1 MLIHYPFLVIGHAG
15 DSSSIVTS
23 HTNHIVQSHDP
34 RAIKIKTQLP
44 QRNLTTTP
52 SFEGLQLLLSL
63 DTALSLIHADRE
75 ALKRVETFAA
85 YPGHYGHRVQ
95 ETIEEIFILM
105 VQVMSSRHIVPG
117 FAKFVDKR
125 LLCHTWVDRYDVGQP
140 NK

>member
-1 MLIHYPFLVIGHAG
+1 MCRLISVIGHSG
-15 DSSSIVTS
+15 DGSSIVT
-23 HTNHIVQSHDP
+23 NHIDHSVVAPDRNAVMRTQS
-34 RAIKIKTQLP
+34 P
-44 QRNLTTTP
+44 QKKSP
-52 SFEGLQLLLSL
+52 PDAQSFEGLQLLLSL

-117 FAKFVDKR
+117 FAKCVF
-125 LLCHTWVDRYDVGQP
+125 
-140 NK
+140 